1 MANNSES
8 RGGRRAGYGRNWR
21 NDDRNGM
28 IVDFSD
34 GQPVYKKNSHDRDY
48 QERGNSYGQRGREIS
63 HKAGK
68 RKNDQRGEYE
78 IDMRNGNAMR
88 RSYGEE
94 RRYTGKRHT
103 EGDSRESFRGR
114 ADYDKRFEV
123 KPNGDTYRGIC
134 DRAHDKRPQSGF
146 NSGSDATPL
155 EQERELPNII
165 MGRNPVKEAIRS
177 GRSIDKL
184 LISKE
189 RDGSLNEI
197 MNLARDAKLVIRE
210 VDRAKLDE
218 LCMPFGHNG
227 KTGNHQGIVAE
238 IPGVEYCEIDDI
250 LAYARDKG
258 EAPFII
264 MLDGIE
270 DPHNLGSIIRSAE
283 CAGAHGVVITK
294 RRCAPVTAAVVK
306 TSAGAVEHMH
316 IARVVNLS
324 VAIDRLKREGLWV
337 AGADM
342 AGTGMAESNLK
353 GALALVIGGEGGGL
367 TRLVKEK
374 CDLLVSVPIKGRIE
388 SLNASV
394 AAAVIM
400 FEKNRQDSEG
410 N

>member
-1 MANNSES
+1 MANRSES
-8 RGGRRAGYGRNWR
+8 RGGREAGYGRNRR
-21 NDDRNGM
+21 NDDDNGM

-34 GQPVYKKNSHDRDY
+34 GQPVYKNNPHVRGY
-48 QERGNSYGQRGREIS
+48 QERGNTYGQRGRENS
-63 HKAGK
+63 YKTGN
-68 RKNDQRGEYE
+68 RKGAKRGEYE
-78 IDMRNGNAMR
+78 KDMCNGSATHR
-88 RSYGEE
+88 DYGEE
-94 RRYTGKRHT
+94 RRCSGKRHPDGGRR
-103 EGDSRESFRGR
+103 EGFKGR
-114 ADYDKRFEV
+114 AYYDRHSES
-123 KPNGDTYRGIC
+123 KPNADTYRGAY
-134 DRAHDKRPQSGF
+134 DSTHDKRPQSGVS
-146 NSGSDATPL
+146 SGPGAVPP

-184 LISKE
+184 LISRE

-227 KTGNHQGIVAE
+227 KTGNHQGVVAE

-250 LAYARDKG
+250 LAYARDRG

-283 CAGAHGVVITK
+283 CAGAHGIIITK
-294 RRCAPVTAAVVK
+294 RRCSPVTAAVVK
-306 TSAGAVEHMH
+306 ASAGAVEYMRV
-316 IARVVNLS
+316 ARVVNLS
-324 VAIDRLKREGLWV
+324 VAVDRLKREGLWV

-342 AGTGMAESNLK
+342 DGTGMSESNLK
-353 GALALVIGGEGGGL
+353 GALALVIGGEGGGI

-394 AAAVIM
+394 AAAVLM
-400 FEKNRQDSEG
+400 FEKNRQDSAG

>member
-1 MANNSES
+1 MSNRSE
-8 RGGRRAGYGRNWR
+8 GRWGRKAGQERKWQ
-21 NDDRNGM
+21 NDDISEL

-34 GQPVYKKNSHDRDY
+34 GQPVYSKKSNSHGYREQSGSYGRHGKDNARKNGQSQY
-48 QERGNSYGQRGREIS
+48 ARGGKYEPNERGGRRNYGEPRQYGERRHADNGDSGFRD
-63 HKAGK
+63 
-68 RKNDQRGEYE
+68 RKNFDRRPEPKNGRHTDAGSREAIQ
-78 IDMRNGNAMR
+78 DMRPRAQINAQH
-88 RSYGEE
+88 SVAG
-94 RRYTGKRHT
+94 
-103 EGDSRESFRGR
+103 
-114 ADYDKRFEV
+114 
-123 KPNGDTYRGIC
+123 P
-134 DRAHDKRPQSGF
+134 
-146 NSGSDATPL
+146 
-155 EQERELPNII
+155 EQERDLPNII

-177 GRSIDKL
+177 GRSIDRL

-189 RDGSLNEI
+189 RDGSLNELL
-197 MNLARDAKLVIRE
+197 NLARDAKLVIRE

-218 LCMPFGHNG
+218 ICMPFGHNG
-227 KTGNHQGIVAE
+227 RTGNHQGIVAE

-250 LAYARDKG
+250 LACARDRD

-324 VAIDRLKREGLWV
+324 VTIDRLKREGLWIV
-337 AGADM
+337 GADM
-342 AGTGMAESNLK
+342 AGTEMSKSNLK
-353 GALALVIGGEGGGL
+353 GPLAIVIGGEGGGL

-374 CDLLVSVPIKGRIE
+374 CDLLTSVPIKGRIE

-400 FEKNRQDSEG
+400 FEKNRQDLVAE
-410 N
+410 